1 MAPQKR
7 QLQPRSLFASLS
19 LNRRCKKS
27 PLSLRP
33 RASQR
38 IVISFYP
45 QAASL
50 SLGREPAKCE
60 CTKAQKHKSTKLGQL
75 LLNVLKFCP
84 RPLSHGTIPHICS
97 MLVNHA
103 KCETSKSDS
112 QLCQICQACELH
124 KNVLNFSLLGTQ
136 RRDTTALEEAF
147 EFKAR

>member
-38 IVISFYP
+38 IVISFCP

-50 SLGREPAKCE
+50 SLGREPAKCVHKS
-60 CTKAQKHKSTKLGQL
+60 TKAQKSGKL

-84 RPLSHGTIPHICS
+84 RPLSQHNTTHLLNVGQPCKMLPAQKATANCVKYAKRANCTKMCS
-97 MLVNHA
+97 ILA
-103 KCETSKSDS
+103 EAPRDATR
-112 QLCQICQACELH
+112 QL
-124 KNVLNFSLLGTQ
+124 
-136 RRDTTALEEAF
+136 
-147 EFKAR
+147 